1 MALTGSEAVK
11 MSFLEWIYSQDN
23 FDRIKLYEENERYY
37 DGDIDIKLP
46 ANVKKYLAQ
55 EYGYTGNICRAV
67 VDASVG
73 FLSKE
78 PVSIEIQEEE
88 GKEENIKKAEE
99 WLYEIFRNNNLL
111 IKDFIKALRIQA
123 KKGEFAYKISRILDD
138 NDEKVADY
146 KITVLKP
153 DICFPKWKD
162 ESYEEM
168 EYFAVEYVRYNSRKK
183 EKEWFA
189 QVIWPDLVKEY
200 SRPLGSSKDQW
211 KLINSWENKYGFI
224 NVEWVENK
232 IDDSAWSESDITEDL
247 KDLQNALNKSITDL
261 VYTSDKEAFT
271 QTFLLGANQP
281 LDPETGE
288 PQDIETGPGKLH
300 IIPASADKIPK
311 LGVIEAGNFQG
322 LHDTLDKYLDLVS
335 IITKVPRIELN
346 RMGSSG
352 FGTGGVPTGIAL
364 RTIYQSF
371 IGKTNEKSNLIKSG
385 LENTAEKLFKMAE
398 VDNIDTKFEH
408 QEFKPKIHI
417 RSGLPSDDKE
427 KMEVQ
432 EKEINN
438 KIKSR
443 ETVMQERGIE
453 DVQKEKELIK
463 NELSEDDIYSDRIAQ
478 ELSIEEDI

>member
-1 MALTGSEAVK
+1 VTGKEAVK
-11 MSFLEWIYSQDN
+11 LSFLEWIYNHDN
-23 FDRIKLYEENERYY
+23 YNRIKLYEENERYY

-55 EYGYTGNICRAV
+55 EYGYSGNICRAV

-78 PVSIEIQEEE
+78 PISLEIKEVE
-88 GKEENIKKAEE
+88 GQEENIKNAEE
-99 WLYEIFRNNNLL
+99 WVYEIFRKNNLL
-111 IKDFIKALRIQA
+111 IKNFIKALRIQA
-123 KKGEFAYKISRILDD
+123 KKGEFAYKISRVLDKSKS
-138 NDEKVADY
+138 EVIDY

-162 ESYEEM
+162 EAYEEM
-168 EYFAVEYVRYNSRKK
+168 EYFAVEYVRYNSPRQ

-189 QVIWPDLVKEY
+189 QVIWPDVIKEY
-200 SRPLGSSKDQW
+200 TRPLGTSKDQW
-211 KLINSWENKYGFI
+211 NLINQWENKYGFI

-232 IDDSAWSESDITEDL
+232 IDDWAWSESDITDDL

-288 PQDIETGPGKLH
+288 PQQIETGPGKLH

-311 LGVIEAGNFQG
+311 LGTIEAGNFQG

-335 IITKVPRIELN
+335 IVTKVPHIELN
-346 RMGSSG
+346 RGGNNFGS
-352 FGTGGVPTGIAL
+352 GGVPTGVAL

-371 IGKTNEKSNLIKSG
+371 IGKTNEKANLIKSA
-385 LENTAEKLFKMAE
+385 LENIVRKLFKMAG
-398 VDNIDTKFEH
+398 VDNLDTGFETMD
-408 QEFKPKIHI
+408 FKPAVHI

-427 KMEVQ
+427 KMEIQ
-432 EKEINN
+432 EKEITN
-438 KIKSR
+438 KVKSR

-453 DVQKEKELIK
+453 DVQKEKDLIDSETEEKDLYSKRLTEEL
-463 NELSEDDIYSDRIAQ
+463 
-478 ELSIEEDI
+478 EEDI

>member
-1 MALTGSEAVK
+1 MTVSGSEAVK
-11 MSFLEWIYSQDN
+11 LSFLEWIYSQDN
-23 FDRIKLYEENERYY
+23 FERIKLYEENERYY
-37 DGDIDIKLP
+37 DGDVDIKLP
-46 ANVKKYLAQ
+46 SNVKKYLAQ

-78 PVSIEIQEEE
+78 PISLEIQEEE
-88 GKEENIKKAEE
+88 GQEENIKKAEE
-99 WLYEIFRNNNLL
+99 WVYEIFRKNNLL
-111 IKDFIKALRIQA
+111 LKNFIKALRIQA
-123 KKGEFAYKISRILDD
+123 KKGEFAYKISRVLDD
-138 NDEKVADY
+138 DKSEVVDY

-168 EYFAVEYVRYNSRKK
+168 EYFAVEYVRYNSKK
-183 EKEWFA
+183 QSKEWFA
-189 QVIWPDLVKEY
+189 QVIWPEVIKEY
-200 SRPLGSSKDQW
+200 TRPLGSSKDQW
-211 KLINSWENKYGFI
+211 KLINQWENKYGFI

-232 IDDSAWSESDITEDL
+232 IDDSAWSESDITDDL

-271 QTFLLGANQP
+271 QTFLLGASQP

-288 PQDIETGPGKLH
+288 PQEIETGPGKLH

-311 LGVIEAGNFQG
+311 LGTIEAGNFQG

-335 IITKVPRIELN
+335 IVTKVPRIELN
-346 RMGSSG
+346 RLGSG
-352 FGTGGVPTGIAL
+352 FGAGGVPTGVAL

-371 IGKTNEKSNLIKSG
+371 IGKTNEKANLIKSA
-385 LENTAEKLFKMAE
+385 LENVVRKVFKMAE
-398 VDNIDTKFEH
+398 VDNLATNFEYT
-408 QEFKPKIHI
+408 EFKPRVHI

-432 EKEINN
+432 EKEITN
-438 KIKSR
+438 KVKSR

-453 DVQKEKELIK
+453 DVQKEKELIESESEEDLYSSRLAE
-463 NELSEDDIYSDRIAQ
+463 ELN
-478 ELSIEEDI
+478 IEEEM

>member
-1 MALTGSEAVK
+1 VTGKDAVK
-11 MSFLEWIYSQDN
+11 LSFLEWIYNQDN
-23 FDRIKLYEENERYY
+23 YERIKRYEENERYY

-55 EYGYTGNICRAV
+55 EYGYSGNICRAV

-78 PVSIEIQEEE
+78 PISLEIKEVE
-88 GKEENIKKAEE
+88 GQEENIKKAEE
-99 WLYEIFRNNNLL
+99 WVYEIFRKNNLL
-111 IKDFIKALRIQA
+111 LKNFIKALRIQA
-123 KKGEFAYKISRILDD
+123 KKGEFAYKISRVLD
-138 NDEKVADY
+138 ESKSEVIDY

-162 ESYEEM
+162 EAYEEM
-168 EYFAVEYVRYNSRKK
+168 EYFAVEYVRYNSSRQ

-189 QVIWPDLVKEY
+189 QVIWPTVIKEY
-200 SRPLGSSKDQW
+200 TRPLGTSKDQW
-211 KLINSWENKYGFI
+211 KLINQWENKYGFI
-224 NVEWVENK
+224 NVEWTENK
-232 IDDSAWSESDITEDL
+232 IDDSTWSESDITNDL

-288 PQDIETGPGKLH
+288 PQQIETGPGKLH

-311 LGVIEAGNFQG
+311 LGTIEAGNFQG

-335 IITKVPRIELN
+335 IVTKVPRIELN
-346 RMGSSG
+346 RIGNG
-352 FGTGGVPTGIAL
+352 LGAGGVATGVAL

-371 IGKTNEKSNLIKSG
+371 IGKTNEKSNLIKSA
-385 LENTAEKLFKMAE
+385 LENIVRKLFKMAE
-398 VDNIDTKFEH
+398 VDNLDTNFETMN
-408 QEFKPKIHI
+408 FKPAVHI

-432 EKEINN
+432 EKEITN
-438 KIKSR
+438 KVKSR

-453 DVQKEKELIK
+453 DVQKEKDLIDSESEEEDLYSK
-463 NELSEDDIYSDRIAQ
+463 RLSE
-478 ELSIEEDI
+478 ELKEEI